1 MEIEIDTK
9 KRIEIVDITSDIE
22 EKIDINEGICNVFVP
37 HTTSGITINESEPR
51 LLNDI
56 KSLLEEIVT
65 EEKWDHNEIDDNADA
80 HLRSILLE
88 SNLSIPIKNQNLR
101 LGSWQSILFFE
112 GDGPR
117 KRKVIVKTLQ

>member
-9 KRIEIVDITSDIE
+9 KRIEIIDITSDIE
-22 EKIDINEGICNVFVP
+22 EKIDIKEGICNVFVP
-37 HTTSGITINESEPR
+37 HTTSAVTINESEPR

-56 KSLLEEIVT
+56 KTLLEKIVA
-65 EEKWDHNEIDDNADA
+65 EEKWKHNEIDDNADA

-117 KRKVIVKTLQ
+117 KRKVIIKTIQ